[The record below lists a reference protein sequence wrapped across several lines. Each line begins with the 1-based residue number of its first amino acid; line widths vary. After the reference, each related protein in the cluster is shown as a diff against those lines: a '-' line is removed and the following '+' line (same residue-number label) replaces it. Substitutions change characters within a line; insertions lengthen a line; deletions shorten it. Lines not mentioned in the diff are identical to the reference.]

1 MKLYLS
7 NISDV
12 LPRHRD
18 LLTYE
23 RLMKAEKY
31 KMPDDKKRCIAG
43 GVLLWHFLGDTAI
56 TDNGYGKPVASD
68 GTAFNLSHS
77 GEWILLAVGEGEVGC
92 DIERP
97 EHVSYE
103 KMGRIVFTE
112 NELRLIKQARDKTGE
127 FFKLWTKKEALLKCM
142 GKGFHRE
149 AKSVEVCGDRF
160 ADGEITYYMKT
171 KRFADYTVSVCS
183 VNPDFQMKVEFV
195 DLKSIG

>member
-12 LPRHRD
+12 LPRHRE
-18 LLTYE
+18 LVTHA
-23 RLMKAEKY
+23 RLMKADRY

-43 GVLLWHFLGDTAI
+43 GVLLRHFLGDTAI

-77 GEWILLAVGEGEVGC
+77 GEWILLAVGEGKVGC
-92 DIERP
+92 DIERQK
-97 EHVSYE
+97 HISYE

-112 NELRLIKQARDKTGE
+112 NELRLIKQARDKMGA

-142 GKGFHRE
+142 GKGFHRP
-149 AKSVEVCGDRF
+149 AKSVEVIGDRLF
-160 ADGEITYYMKT
+160 EDGVEYYMKT
-171 KRFADYTVSVCS
+171 KRFSDYTVSVC
-183 VNPDFQMKVEFV
+183 VQNANADFGQH
-195 DLKSIG
+195 

>member
-12 LPRHRD
+12 LPRHRE
-18 LLTYE
+18 LVTHA
-23 RLMKAEKY
+23 RLMKADRY

-43 GVLLWHFLGDTAI
+43 GVLLRHFLGDTAI

-77 GEWILLAVGEGEVGC
+77 GEWILLAVGEGKVGC

-103 KMGRIVFTE
+103 KMGRI
-112 NELRLIKQARDKTGE
+112 
-127 FFKLWTKKEALLKCM
+127 
-142 GKGFHRE
+142 
-149 AKSVEVCGDRF
+149 
-160 ADGEITYYMKT
+160 
-171 KRFADYTVSVCS
+171 
-183 VNPDFQMKVEFV
+183 
-195 DLKSIG
+195 

>member
-127 FFKLWTKKEALLKCM
+127 FFKLWTRK
-142 GKGFHRE
+142 
-149 AKSVEVCGDRF
+149 
-160 ADGEITYYMKT
+160 YYLRT
-171 KRFADYTVSVCS
+171 VVFADYVISACAADT
-183 VNPDFQMKVEFV
+183 DFEMDIEFV
-195 DLKSIG
+195 DLRQL

>member
-7 NISDV
+7 KISDV

-77 GEWILLAVGEGEVGC
+77 GEWILLAVGEGKVGC
-92 DIERP
+92 DIERQK
-97 EHVSYE
+97 HISYE

-112 NELRLIKQARDKTGE
+112 NELRLIKQARDKMGA

-142 GKGFHRE
+142 GEGFHRP
-149 AKSVEVCGDRF
+149 AKSVDVSGDSF
-160 ADGEITYYMKT
+160 VDGNRKYYLRT
-171 KRFADYTVSVCS
+171 VVFADYVISACAADT
-183 VNPDFQMKVEFV
+183 DFEMDIEFV
-195 DLKSIG
+195 DLRQL

>member
-12 LPRHRD
+12 LLRHRE
-18 LLTYE
+18 LVTHA
-23 RLMKAEKY
+23 RLMKADRY

-43 GVLLWHFLGDTAI
+43 GVLLRHFLGDTAI

-77 GEWILLAVGEGEVGC
+77 GEWILLAVGEGKVGC
-92 DIERP
+92 DIERQK
-97 EHVSYE
+97 HISYE

-112 NELRLIKQARDKTGE
+112 NELRLIKQARDKMGA

-142 GKGFHRE
+142 GKGFHRP
-149 AKSVEVCGDRF
+149 AKSVDVSGDSF
-160 ADGEITYYMKT
+160 VDGNRKYYLRT
-171 KRFADYTVSVCS
+171 VVFADYVISACAA
-183 VNPDFQMKVEFV
+183 DMEIEFV
-195 DLKSIG
+195 DLRQL